1 MGELDGRRALVTGG
15 ASGIGRAAVRRFA
28 GAGADVVI
36 GDIDA
41 AAGRALA
48 SELRAGF
55 EELDV
60 GDPEAWERVVARA
73 GPFDIGFLNA
83 GIATGHDRPEGALP
97 VVGLDD
103 RAYRRIMSVNVDGVV
118 HGARALLPHMLE
130 AGRGDLVVTASLAG
144 LVPISPDPIYGLTKH
159 AVVGFVR
166 SMAAALDLH
175 ATPTGVCI
183 SAVCPGFTDTAII
196 DETSKQRITEL
207 GLEIMAPDHIADV
220 VMKALR
226 ERVNGAQWVVWPGA
240 PVTPYEWAPAIPI
253 DVSAAAV
260 PGTGR

>member
-1 MGELDGRRALVTGG
+1 MGQLDGRRALVTGG
-15 ASGIGRAAVRRFA
+15 ASGIGRAAARRFA
-28 GAGADVVI
+28 DEGADVVI

-41 AAGRALA
+41 AGGRALA
-48 SELRAGF
+48 AELGAGF

-60 GDPEAWERVVARA
+60 GDPQAWEHVVARA

-83 GIATGHDRPEGALP
+83 GIATGHDRPDGALP

-103 RAYRRIMSVNVDGVV
+103 RTYRRIMSVNVDGVV
-118 HGARALLPHMLE
+118 HGARAMLPGMLE
-130 AGRGDLVVTASLAG
+130 AGHGDLVVTASLAG

-183 SAVCPGFTDTAII
+183 SAVCPGFTDTAILN
-196 DETSKQRITEL
+196 EASKLLITRL
-207 GLEIMAPDHIADV
+207 GLEIMAPEHVADA
-220 VMKALR
+220 VMQAVR

-240 PVTPYEWAPAIPI
+240 PVAPYEWAPPVPM
-253 DVSAAAV
+253 DEVV
-260 PGTGR
+260 PGARR